1 MSFMNGWRFS
11 YPLPFLKSSV
21 SFSFLSLSFLVW
33 RYELCIAFGDLVHI
47 YEVGLVEE
55 GQWLRDSCLGH
66 WERLYLT
73 LRT

>member
-1 MSFMNGWRFS
+1 MNFMNGWRFS
-11 YPLPFLKSSV
+11 SPLPFLKSSV

-33 RYELCIAFGDLVHI
+33 RYELCDLVHT
-47 YEVGLVEE
+47 YDVGLVEE
-55 GQWLRDSCLGH
+55 GQWLRDYCLGH